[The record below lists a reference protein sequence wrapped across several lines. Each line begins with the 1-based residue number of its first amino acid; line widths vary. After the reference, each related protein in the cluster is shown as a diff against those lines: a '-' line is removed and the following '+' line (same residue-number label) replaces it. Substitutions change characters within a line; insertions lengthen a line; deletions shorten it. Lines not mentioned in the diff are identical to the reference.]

1 MQGRDAAGR
10 AGNYAKHRMRA
21 NLLMVRF
28 SLMGTVL
35 TKVVKERP
43 LPSVKLM
50 TLVLGSSACA
60 VTFTSGTC
68 T

>member
-1 MQGRDAAGR
+1 
-10 AGNYAKHRMRA
+10 
-21 NLLMVRF
+21 MVRF

-60 VTFTSGTC
+60 VTFTSDT
-68 T
+68 

>member
-10 AGNYAKHRMRA
+10 AGSYATHRMRA
-21 NLLMVRF
+21 NLLTVRF

-60 VTFTSGTC
+60 VTFTSDTC
-68 T
+68 A

>member
-1 MQGRDAAGR
+1 
-10 AGNYAKHRMRA
+10 MRA

-68 T
+68 A